1 MPVGE
6 AIARC
11 DELRQANR
19 DDRVLDAVI
28 IRCLAELSAMA
39 GRFDEARHYDR
50 RSSRVLD
57 QANMRT
63 PTRVSQVIASSTR
76 ELARRPRRRRA
87 GAEGEVALH
96 ARHRRRDARRA
107 GDGNSLPPCRLLLRR
122 AAAGSTP
129 RSALPCI
136 EALPRR
142 MTSRPLVSTLAVEA
156 RLAAHHGDLDEG
168 VALAQRA
175 VELARTTDALNW
187 SRPHLA
193 RSCRGAAG
201 GRPRGRGGRRRRR
214 GARAVRAEGK
224 RRARPNAC
232 VRAFPARDAGA
243 TWTGRTRPGAR
254 DPAGVCTPVTL
265 ALTAAYLT
273 EW

>member
-1 MPVGE
+1 MITQSLAMTLCGGPMPVGE

-76 ELARRPRRRRA
+76 ELLGDRA
-87 GAEGEVALH
+87 GAERELRAKWLFMRDIAGGMPEGRGMGTACHLADFYCDERRWVDAEECLALY
-96 ARHRRRDARRA
+96 R
-107 GDGNSLPPCRLLLRR
+107 G
-122 AAAGSTP
+122 TP
-129 RSALPCI
+129 AQSDVKTVG
-136 EALPRR
+136 
-142 MTSRPLVSTLAVEA
+142 MTLAVEA
-156 RLAAHHGDLDEG
+156 RLAAHHGDPEEG
-168 VALAQRA
+168 IALAKRA

-187 SRPHLA
+187 SARIWIALA
-193 RSCRGAAG
+193 EVRQAAG
-201 GRPRGRGGRRRRR
+201 LAAEADAAVAAALGLYEQKGNV
-214 GARAVRAEGK
+214 ARAECLRAGL
-224 RRARPNAC
+224 
-232 VRAFPARDAGA
+232 
-243 TWTGRTRPGAR
+243 PGA
-254 DPAGVCTPVTL
+254 
-265 ALTAAYLT
+265 
-273 EW
+273 